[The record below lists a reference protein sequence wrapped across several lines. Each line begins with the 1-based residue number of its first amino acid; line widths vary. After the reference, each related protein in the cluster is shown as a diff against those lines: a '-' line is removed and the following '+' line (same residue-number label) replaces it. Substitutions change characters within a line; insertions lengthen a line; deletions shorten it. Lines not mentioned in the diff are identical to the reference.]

1 MPTLF
6 LKHKVKSYDSWRP
19 AYDRHLVAR
28 AQAGLREVGVFRDA
42 KDSNDL
48 LIVWT
53 TDNLGQAKSFLNS
66 LELKSKMKES
76 GVVSEPEVWFADPE
90 SRAIVQVRRGEE
102 HRAVHAGEL
111 VTPQLPGLVLRVA
124 DVFDPPS

>member
-66 LELKSKMKES
+66 LELKSKMKEA
-76 GVVSEPEVWFADPE
+76 GVVSDPEVWFAE
-90 SRAIVQVRRGEE
+90 
-102 HRAVHAGEL
+102 
-111 VTPQLPGLVLRVA
+111 
-124 DVFDPPS
+124 

>member
-1 MPTLF
+1 
-6 LKHKVKSYDSWRP
+6 
-19 AYDRHLVAR
+19 
-28 AQAGLREVGVFRDA
+28 VGVFRDA

-76 GVVSEPEVWFADPE
+76 GVVSEPEVWFAE
-90 SRAIVQVRRGEE
+90 
-102 HRAVHAGEL
+102 
-111 VTPQLPGLVLRVA
+111 
-124 DVFDPPS
+124 